1 MTDGAAAPQSAPLP
15 SRWLVLAVLVA
26 VALLSYADRYL
37 FAGLAPVISHEFALS
52 DGTLGLL
59 LGPAFALLYTV
70 LGVPAARLADRT
82 SWIRVAA
89 AGCLMWSLFTFATA
103 LATSTATL
111 ALARVGVGI
120 GEAAYQAPVSALIA
134 AYFPLHQRGRAF
146 AALMSA
152 IYLGQITGF
161 AGGPALAARAGW
173 RAPFELMGLAGV
185 MVAGL
190 ALAVVRDPRHE
201 ARPATPEPLGT
212 LALRLGANRC
222 WRWLTIGFSLGSFGG
237 LAFGLW
243 GTVLFER
250 AFHLTNKASGAAF
263 GLPFGLSGLTGAFVF
278 GWAADK
284 AARRWGSGAPLL
296 LSAVA
301 LGTATLATLAVAWVP
316 SLGAAQLLA
325 VPSGMLG
332 GGWSIGAMAA
342 YQHLLPER
350 YRASGTALA
359 LLVIGLLA
367 NVGAPW
373 AVGALSQHFGEGLAG
388 LRLALTL
395 LIPTGFV
402 GALALWRAGGML
414 AASQAMLAA
423 E

>member
-161 AGGPALAARAGW
+161 AGGLVPQWHDRTSQWPSNNFRSVQLRYHRHWLWFLHWQQNLYGNHHQ
-173 RAPFELMGLAGV
+173 RRLPDYY
-185 MVAGL
+185 VA
-190 ALAVVRDPRHE
+190 H
-201 ARPATPEPLGT
+201 
-212 LALRLGANRC
+212 
-222 WRWLTIGFSLGSFGG
+222 
-237 LAFGLW
+237 
-243 GTVLFER
+243 
-250 AFHLTNKASGAAF
+250 
-263 GLPFGLSGLTGAFVF
+263 
-278 GWAADK
+278 
-284 AARRWGSGAPLL
+284 
-296 LSAVA
+296 
-301 LGTATLATLAVAWVP
+301 
-316 SLGAAQLLA
+316 AAQ
-325 VPSGMLG
+325 
-332 GGWSIGAMAA
+332 WFT
-342 YQHLLPER
+342 R
-350 YRASGTALA
+350 
-359 LLVIGLLA
+359 
-367 NVGAPW
+367 N
-373 AVGALSQHFGEGLAG
+373 
-388 LRLALTL
+388 
-395 LIPTGFV
+395 
-402 GALALWRAGGML
+402 
-414 AASQAMLAA
+414 
-423 E
+423 